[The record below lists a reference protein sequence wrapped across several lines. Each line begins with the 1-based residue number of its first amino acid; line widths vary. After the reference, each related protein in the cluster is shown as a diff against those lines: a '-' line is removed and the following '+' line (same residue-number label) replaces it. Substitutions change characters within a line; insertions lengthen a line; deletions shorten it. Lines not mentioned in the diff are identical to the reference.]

1 MKFKIIRT
9 LPALIILSGFLVVS
23 CSSGSIID
31 YPELYKQQVWDWEDR
46 LIEDPNDFE
55 ALKQLGMY
63 YSQIKEHETARLHI
77 DKALNMQP
85 DDPALILYKG
95 INLEFFNK
103 QDEALEYYKKYSEV
117 PEDSPFRE
125 VLEGRFLWAKRQQ
138 GYSDVKLMIQQEDQL
153 SIAEVS
159 PNTMAVFP
167 LIYQG
172 INPDYVPLSRGFSE
186 MVSIDLAKIPR
197 LTILERIRI
206 QAVLD
211 ELKFAQS
218 GYVDQS
224 TAPRSGK
231 ILRAG
236 TIVSGDYD
244 ITDDGKF
251 KINLGSWDTQTTE
264 RKSWVNKS
272 GSLDEFFILQ
282 KEVVFAFL
290 EKNGINLTQQER
302 ESIAYIQTQ
311 NLESFLAYSKGLLLE
326 DAGKFNEASIQYQ
339 RASQIDPQ
347 FQIAADKFKASGL
360 MSKSSGSKEDMVD
373 VLKTNYAAVK
383 NETIN
388 IIENRIQ
395 SMVTNIVSSFIQGID
410 FRSLTENE
418 SFLNLFIDV
427 LPLPPLPP
435 TGQ

>member
-1 MKFKIIRT
+1 MKPILLIQY
-9 LPALIILSGFLVVS
+9 PAILLLSLILLYS
-23 CSSGSIID
+23 CSSGPLID
-31 YPELYKQQVWDWEDR
+31 YPELYEHQVQEWEER
-46 LIEDPNDFE
+46 LIRDPNDFE
-55 ALKQLGMY
+55 SRRNLGMY
-63 YSQIKEHETARLHI
+63 YSQIKDHQTAREHI
-77 DKALNMQP
+77 DKALSINSN
-85 DDPALILYKG
+85 DPALILYKG
-95 INLEFFNK
+95 VNLEYFGE
-103 QDEALEYYKKYSEV
+103 QDKAIEYYKRYTEV
-117 PEDSPFRE
+117 PSGSPYRE
-125 VLEGRFLWAKRQQ
+125 VIEGRFLWINRQKD
-138 GYSDVKLMIQQEDQL
+138 YADVKLMIQQEEQISAADI
-153 SIAEVS
+153 SE
-159 PNTMAVFP
+159 NTMAVFP

-244 ITDDGKF
+244 ITDQGNF

-272 GSLDEFFILQ
+272 GDLSDFFKLQ

-290 EKNGINLTQQER
+290 EMNRIDLTLQEK
-302 ESIAYIQTQ
+302 ESIASIPTQ
-311 NLESFLAYSKGLLLE
+311 NLESFLSYSKGLLLE
-326 DAGKFNEASIQYQ
+326 DAGKFNEASLEYQ
-339 RASQIDPQ
+339 RAAQFDPQ
-347 FQIAADKFKASGL
+347 FQILGDKIRTTQ
-360 MSKSSGSKEDMVD
+360 MISKTGGSTDDIVSVLRVEDPV
-373 VLKTNYAAVK
+373 VK
-383 NETIN
+383 NEMIN
-388 IIENRIQ
+388 LTDSRNQNLNNNITTNFVQGLDSRNPAEEGENYK
-395 SMVTNIVSSFIQGID
+395 NIA
-410 FRSLTENE
+410 NE
-418 SFLNLFIDV
+418 
-427 LPLPPLPP
+427 LPPPPPPP

>member
-1 MKFKIIRT
+1 M
-9 LPALIILSGFLVVS
+9 
-23 CSSGSIID
+23 D
-31 YPELYKQQVWDWEDR
+31 YPELYKEQVQGWEQR
-46 LIEDPNDFE
+46 LSEDPNDFE
-55 ALKQLGMY
+55 ALRNLGMY
-63 YSQIKEHETARLHI
+63 YSQIKDHQTAGEHI
-77 DKALNMQP
+77 DRALSIKP

-95 INLEFFNK
+95 VNLEYYGK
-103 QDEALEYYKKYSEV
+103 QDEAVEYYKRYTEV
-117 PEDSPFRE
+117 PSSSPYRE
-125 VLEGRFLWAKRQQ
+125 VIEGRFLWIKRQKD
-138 GYSDVKLMIQQEDQL
+138 YADVKLMIQQEDEI
-153 SIAEVS
+153 STAEIS
-159 PNTMAVFP
+159 ENTMAVFP

-211 ELKFAQS
+211 ELKFSQS

-244 ITDDGKF
+244 ITDQGNF

-272 GSLDEFFILQ
+272 GNLSDFFVLQ

-290 EKNGINLTQQER
+290 EKSGIDVTLQEK
-302 ESIAYIQTQ
+302 ESIAIIPTQ

-326 DAGKFNEASIQYQ
+326 DAGKFNEASLEYQ
-339 RASQIDPQ
+339 RAAQIDPQ
-347 FQIAADKFKASGL
+347 FSIAGNKFKSSQ
-360 MSKSSGSKEDMVD
+360 MISKSGGSTEDIVS
-373 VLKTNYAAVK
+373 VLRVEDAVVR
-383 NETIN
+383 NEQIN
-388 IIENRIQ
+388 ITENRIQ
-395 SMVTNIVSSFIQGID
+395 NTSSNINSTFTQGID
-410 FRSLTENE
+410 SRSPAEE
-418 SFLNLFIDV
+418 SNVTIITS
-427 LPLPPLPP
+427 PLPPPP
-435 TGQ
+435 PPPQVP